1 MVGIVLMVIGAILVG
16 IALFGFFSYALS
28 IIGMFL
34 LAIVRVVCGGL
45 YHMFNHSRINSDY
58 VKYKENEKIA
68 EENSKKAKIE
78 ARKQKALKEAND
90 RLVYSTTKQVND
102 LKIRYP
108 LADSYLFDEFV
119 TAFTTRTVD
128 EAEQIKSLIK
138 EQHTSR
144 MNENQSF
151 NNNNKYTVEEVV
163 FFDKMDEDSA
173 YDITCTIYKNEAD
186 YILLVMNRLT
196 NVKIMYTS
204 KNPVVVKQM
213 MQNMIN
219 KDKENANNT
228 RIQLERNNKKTLST
242 ADINDI
248 IAYTLNECKGEK

>member
-90 RLVYSTTKQVND
+90 RLVYST
-102 LKIRYP
+102 
-108 LADSYLFDEFV
+108 SYLFDEFV

-219 KDKENANNT
+219 KAKENANNT